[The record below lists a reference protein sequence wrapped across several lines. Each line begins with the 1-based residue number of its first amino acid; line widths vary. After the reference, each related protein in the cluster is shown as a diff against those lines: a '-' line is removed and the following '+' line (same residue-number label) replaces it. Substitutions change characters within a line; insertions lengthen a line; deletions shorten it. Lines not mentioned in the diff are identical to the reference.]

1 MTGGHAPSRSAQSR
15 SRDKHERILV
25 AAMRH
30 FAERGYEAAR
40 VEDLARDLGI
50 AKGSVFQHFGTKEG
64 LFLAAYRRAVEAL
77 PRYLDAPAAVRA
89 RGFFPTLRYWL
100 ERTEHLLREDI
111 VSYRLTLIGNYGS
124 DLALRREI
132 NRYLAGEDAYGTMA
146 FVQEGLARGEL
157 RRDVEAE
164 LVASVLEWNV
174 ERFQDALLAEELF
187 PGFFRRRARDPGRL
201 KRRIDEFLRVLD
213 GAIGNGAPVRPKRR
227 TRPRTGRAPQP
238 RKRRGSMPCLRTE

>member
-1 MTGGHAPSRSAQSR
+1 MPPARAAQARSL
-15 SRDKHERILV
+15 DKRERILG

-30 FAERGYEAAR
+30 FAEAGYEAAR
-40 VEDLARDLGI
+40 VEDLARELGI
-50 AKGSVFQHFGTKEG
+50 AKGSVFQHFGNKEG

-77 PRYLDAPAAVRA
+77 PRYQDAPATVRA

-146 FVQEGLARGEL
+146 FVQEGLDHGEL

-174 ERFQDALLAEELF
+174 ERFQDALLSEELF
-187 PGFFRRRARDPGRL
+187 PGFFRRRPRDPRRL
-201 KRRIDEFLRVLD
+201 RRRIDEFLRVLE
-213 GAIGNGAPVRPKRR
+213 GAIGRPATEARR
-227 TRPRTGRAPQP
+227 RSRRRARPH
-238 RKRRGSMPCLRTE
+238 

>member
-1 MTGGHAPSRSAQSR
+1 MAPLRPAQAR
-15 SRDKHERILV
+15 AHDKRERILV

-30 FAERGYEAAR
+30 FAEAGYEAAR
-40 VEDLARDLGI
+40 VEDLAKELGI
-50 AKGSVFQHFGTKEG
+50 AKGSVFQHFGSKEG

-77 PRYLDAPAAVRA
+77 PRYLDAPPAVRA

-146 FVQEGLARGEL
+146 FVQEGLDRGEL
-157 RRDVEAE
+157 RHDVEAE

-187 PGFFRRRARDPGRL
+187 PGFFRRRPRDPARL
-201 KRRIDEFLRVLD
+201 RRRIDEFLRVLE
-213 GAIGNGAPVRPKRR
+213 GAIGNGGRARTTRRSPRR
-227 TRPRTGRAPQP
+227 TRR
-238 RKRRGSMPCLRTE
+238 

>member
-1 MTGGHAPSRSAQSR
+1 MPPARAAQDRSH
-15 SRDKHERILV
+15 DKRERIL
-25 AAMRH
+25 ALAMRH

-40 VEDLARDLGI
+40 VEDLARELGI

-77 PRYLDAPAAVRA
+77 PRYQDAPPAVRA
-89 RGFFPTLRYWL
+89 RGFFATLRYWL
-100 ERTEHLLREDI
+100 ERTEHLLREDL

-132 NRYLAGEDAYGTMA
+132 NRYLAGEDAYGTVA

-164 LVASVLEWNV
+164 LVSSMLEWSM

-187 PGFFRRRARDPGRL
+187 PGFFRRRPRDPARL
-201 KRRIDEFLRVLD
+201 KRRIDEFLKVLEA
-213 GAIGNGAPVRPKRR
+213 AIGSGSPARSRR
-227 TRPRTGRAPQP
+227 RAP
-238 RKRRGSMPCLRTE
+238 RRRR

>member
-1 MTGGHAPSRSAQSR
+1 MTSSRPAQAR
-15 SRDKHERILV
+15 ARDKRERILG

-40 VEDLARDLGI
+40 VEDLSRELGI
-50 AKGSVFQHFGTKEG
+50 AKGSVFQHFGSKEG
-64 LFLAAYRRAVEAL
+64 LFLAAYGRAVEAL
-77 PRYLDAPAAVRA
+77 PRYQDAPPAVRA

-132 NRYLAGEDAYGTMA
+132 NRYLAREDAYGTMA
-146 FVQEGLARGEL
+146 FVREGIGRGEL
-157 RRDVEAE
+157 RHDVEPE
-164 LVASVLEWNV
+164 LLASVLEWTM

-187 PGFFRRRARDPGRL
+187 PGFFRRRPRDPARL
-201 KRRIDEFLRVLD
+201 RRRITEFLRVLQ
-213 GAIGNGAPVRPKRR
+213 GAIGKG
-227 TRPRTGRAPQP
+227 GRARAKP
-238 RKRRGSMPCLRTE
+238 RPARA